1 MILKHREFPLTI
13 EKLEALLLRLPL
25 KHPKIPIIIEDLKKR
40 MAGYRGE
47 EAIDYYLSFLEE
59 KDYYIFHD
67 IRLKGKN
74 HYFQIDT
81 LILTRKIAIIIEV
94 KNISGTIYFD
104 PIFKQ
109 LIQTKDQTEK
119 AYQYPLIQLERQES
133 QLKEWLVN
141 NNLKEMKITS
151 IVVISNPS
159 TVIRSSPDDQIIH
172 HKVIRKENLPA
183 KIIQLEKSI
192 NSPDIE
198 EKELKK
204 ISRKLLKKH
213 TNADFSILARFKI
226 NESEILNGVICSS
239 CNYLPLIRVKANWHC
254 PKCNRKDKQ
263 AHIQAIKEYKLL
275 VKPTISNAEMR
286 YFLNITS
293 PAIANRLLKS
303 MNLRYTGSNKDRVY
317 QLD

>member
-1 MILKHREFPLTI
+1 MILKHREYPLTI

-25 KHPKIPIIIEDLKKR
+25 KHPKIPIINDDLKKR
-40 MAGYRGE
+40 MAGYKGE

-81 LILTRKIAIIIEV
+81 LILTRKFAIIIEV

-119 AYQYPLIQLERQES
+119 AYQYPIIQLERQES

-151 IVVISNPS
+151 IVVISNS
-159 TVIRSSPDDQIIH
+159 FTVIRSSPQDQIIH

-183 KIIQLEKSI
+183 KIMQIAQSI
-192 NSPDIE
+192 ISQELE

-213 TNADFSILARFKI
+213 TIAEFSILDRFKI
-226 NESEILNGVICSS
+226 IESEILNGVICPS

-254 PKCNRKDKQ
+254 PKCNRKNKQ
-263 AHIQAIKEYKLL
+263 AHIQALKEYKLL
-275 VKPTISNAEMR
+275 LKPTISNSELR
-286 YFLNITS
+286 CFLNITS
-293 PAIANRLLKS
+293 SATANRLLKS
-303 MNLRYTGSNKDRVY
+303 MNLSYTGSNKDRVY
-317 QLD
+317 QL